1 EKLPALFVRA
11 DLLLGLPTCCWACRP
26 AAGPARTSGESC
38 AVLPFESSHQ
48 QKLDEEASC
57 PPKLSLQSIG
67 SLTARCAGNERGLG
81 QFESSELERQ
91 TDGSPSRPRGLSS
104 RHEPVATAYRAK
116 QAIDRHKDADP
127 TPNRPRASSKSFG
140 ARCGGVITC
149 SQEDPPTL

>member
-1 EKLPALFVRA
+1 MGRAPRGLHGGALG
-11 DLLLGLPTCCWACRP
+11 D
-26 AAGPARTSGESC
+26 AAPWKEGTYLTART
-38 AVLPFESSHQ
+38 
-48 QKLDEEASC
+48 
-57 PPKLSLQSIG
+57 